1 MLIDRVNVFS
11 YLEQNHLQSS
21 KPDAPFSDI
30 LVNKICAQNNISQL
44 NLSNNFYDMDITFR
58 VGECN
63 VSQQDWES
71 DNFPFWKYFDENTEV
86 KEINNWNKNSKVSEI
101 DIQNHLQKIGFG
113 EMVIIIPEN
122 LKVKMEEDSSFA
134 ESIYKKI
141 VTWKDNYD
149 KMDNAIAAS
158 NGLNVS
164 VYQFSKSYCI
174 TLDENG
180 EIDNYTVVSGG
191 LDDSISGNS
200 QIVGKSDDIIKLFQR
215 YPVMSGKELKY
226 NSQLALNEYKD
237 TEKDYLETMSILAS
251 SFQKRI
257 N

>member
-1 MLIDRVNVFS
+1 MLIDKVNNFS
-11 YLEQNHLQSS
+11 YQEQNYLQSS
-21 KPDAPFSDI
+21 KPNAPFSDT
-30 LVNKICAQNNISQL
+30 LMNKIIEQNDILQS
-44 NLSNNFYDMDITFR
+44 NLYDMDITFR

-63 VSQQDWES
+63 VRQQDWKC
-71 DNFPFWKYFDENTEV
+71 DNFPFWKYFDENIEV

-101 DIQNHLQKIGFG
+101 DIQKHLQQIGFKK
-113 EMVIIIPEN
+113 MVIIIPEN

-141 VTWKDNYD
+141 VIWKDNYD

-191 LDDSISGNS
+191 LDDSISDNGYLVGNRIS
-200 QIVGKSDDIIKLFQR
+200 KSFQS
-215 YPVMSGKELKY
+215 YPVMNEKKLNY
-226 NSQLALNEYKD
+226 NAQLELNEYKNF
-237 TEKDYLETMSILAS
+237 EMDYLEAMSILAS
-251 SFQKRI
+251 NFQKEI

>member
-1 MLIDRVNVFS
+1 MLIDRVNDFS
-11 YLEQNHLQSS
+11 YLEQNHLQNS

-30 LVNKICAQNNISQL
+30 LMSKICAQNDISQP
-44 NLSNNFYDMDITFR
+44 NFSNNFYDMDIIFR

-71 DNFPFWKYFDENTEV
+71 DNFPFWKYFDVNTEV
-86 KEINNWNKNSKVSEI
+86 KEINNWNKNIKLSKK
-101 DIQNHLQKIGFG
+101 DIQKHLQKIGFG

-122 LKVKMEEDSSFA
+122 LKVKMNEDSSFA

-158 NGLNVS
+158 DGSNVS
-164 VYQFSKSYCI
+164 IYQFTKSYCI

-180 EIDNYTVVSGG
+180 EIDKYTVVSGG
-191 LDDSISGNS
+191 LDDSISSNS
-200 QIVGKSDDIIKLFQR
+200 QIVGKSDGIFQR

-226 NSQLALNEYKD
+226 NSQLALNEYKN
-237 TEKDYLETMSILAS
+237 TENDYLEAMSILAS
-251 SFQKRI
+251 SFQKKV